1 MEPVDINSKEL
12 QELKSEFNDLKET
25 LNKQRIVNKE
35 LLDQIRRQKT
45 SFIGKDLAK
54 RMSMD
59 IITIPMII
67 VICHAV
73 GWPIWF
79 AVAVSIW
86 ALIDLIAVLVGRKK
100 FDTRRKM
107 LDGDVLTVA
116 KTVKEYKRF
125 YHLSVVVGAIPA
137 VALVAFV
144 LIRIYTQSAPD
155 ENMLFPTA
163 IYIFTCVA
171 GVLYAVKTYRK
182 KMEACD
188 NLIDVKTY
196 RKKMEACDN
205 LIDSLERE

>member
-35 LLDQIRRQKT
+35 LLAQVQKQKT

-67 VICHAV
+67 VICHAI
-73 GWPIWF
+73 GWPMWF
-79 AVAVSIW
+79 AAAVSIW
-86 ALIDLIAVLVGRKK
+86 ALIDLLAVLVGRKR
-100 FDTRRKM
+100 FDTQKM
-107 LDGDVLTVA
+107 LDDDVLTVA
-116 KTVKEYKRF
+116 KTVKEYKKF
-125 YHLSVVVGAIPA
+125 YHLSVMIGAIPA
-137 VALVAFV
+137 IALVAFI

-171 GVLYAVKTYRK
+171 GVLFS
-182 KMEACD
+182 
-188 NLIDVKTY
+188 VKTY

-205 LIDSLERE
+205 LIDSLENKSESITA

>member
-1 MEPVDINSKEL
+1 MSKTMEPVDINSKEL

-35 LLDQIRRQKT
+35 LLEQIRKQKT
-45 SFIGKDLAK
+45 SFIGKDLTK

-86 ALIDLIAVLVGRKK
+86 ALIDLVAVLVGRKR
-100 FDTRRKM
+100 FDTQKM
-107 LDGDVLTVA
+107 LDDDVLTVA
-116 KTVKEYKRF
+116 KTVKEYKKF
-125 YHLSVVVGAIPA
+125 YHLSVVIGAIPA

-144 LIRIYTQSAPD
+144 LVRIYAQSAPD
-155 ENMLFPTA
+155 DNMLLPTA
-163 IYIFTCVA
+163 IYIFACLA
-171 GVLYAVKTYRK
+171 GIL
-182 KMEACD
+182 
-188 NLIDVKTY
+188 LSIKTY

-205 LIDSLERE
+205 LIDSLESE

>member
-35 LLDQIRRQKT
+35 LLEQIRKQKT
-45 SFIGKDLAK
+45 SFIGKDLTK

-73 GWPIWF
+73 GWPVWF

-100 FDTRRKM
+100 FDTQKM
-107 LDGDVLTVA
+107 LDDDVLTAA

-188 NLIDVKTY
+188 NLID
-196 RKKMEACDN
+196 
-205 LIDSLERE
+205 SLESE

>member
-1 MEPVDINSKEL
+1 MSKTMEPVDINSKEL
-12 QELKSEFNDLKET
+12 QKLKSDFNDLKET

-35 LLDQIRRQKT
+35 LLVQVQKQKT

-67 VICHAV
+67 VICHAI
-73 GWPIWF
+73 GWPVWF
-79 AVAVSIW
+79 AAAVSIW
-86 ALIDLIAVLVGRKK
+86 ALIDLLAVLVGRKR
-100 FDTRRKM
+100 FDTQKM
-107 LDGDVLTVA
+107 LDNDVLTVA
-116 KTVKEYKRF
+116 KTVKEYKKF
-125 YHLSVVVGAIPA
+125 YHLSMMIGAIPA
-137 VALVAFV
+137 VALVAFI

-171 GVLYAVKTYRK
+171 GVLFS
-182 KMEACD
+182 
-188 NLIDVKTY
+188 VKTY

-205 LIDSLERE
+205 LIDSLENE

>member
-1 MEPVDINSKEL
+1 MSKTMEPVDINSKEL

-35 LLDQIRRQKT
+35 LLAQVQKQKT

-67 VICHAV
+67 VICHAI
-73 GWPIWF
+73 GWPMWF
-79 AVAVSIW
+79 AAAVSIW
-86 ALIDLIAVLVGRKK
+86 ALIDLLAVLVGRKR
-100 FDTRRKM
+100 FDTQKM
-107 LDGDVLTVA
+107 LDDDVLTVA
-116 KTVKEYKRF
+116 KTVKEYKKF
-125 YHLSVVVGAIPA
+125 YHLSMMIGAIPA
-137 VALVAFV
+137 IALVAFI

-171 GVLYAVKTYRK
+171 GVLFS
-182 KMEACD
+182 
-188 NLIDVKTY
+188 VKTY

-205 LIDSLERE
+205 LIDSLENKSESITA

>member
-1 MEPVDINSKEL
+1 MKPVDINSKEL
-12 QELKSEFNDLKET
+12 QELKSEYNDLKET
-25 LNKQRIVNKE
+25 LNKQRIVNQE
-35 LLDQIRRQKT
+35 LLEQIRKQKT
-45 SFIGKDLAK
+45 SFIGKDLTK

-100 FDTRRKM
+100 FDTQKM
-107 LDGDVLTVA
+107 LDDDVLTAA

-125 YHLSVVVGAIPA
+125 YHLSMVVGAIPA

-144 LIRIYTQSAPD
+144 LVRIYAQSAPD
-155 ENMLFPTA
+155 DNMLLPTA
-163 IYIFTCVA
+163 IYIFACLA
-171 GVLYAVKTYRK
+171 GILLSIKTYRK

-188 NLIDVKTY
+188 S
-196 RKKMEACDN
+196 
-205 LIDSLERE
+205 LIDSLEN

>member
-35 LLDQIRRQKT
+35 LLEQIRKQKT
-45 SFIGKDLAK
+45 SFIGKDLTK

-73 GWPIWF
+73 GWPVWF

-100 FDTRRKM
+100 FDTQKM
-107 LDGDVLTVA
+107 LDDDVLTAA

-144 LIRIYTQSAPD
+144 LIRIYTQSASD
-155 ENMLFPTA
+155 DNMLLPTA
-163 IYIFTCVA
+163 IYIFACLA
-171 GVLYAVKTYRK
+171 GILLSVKTYRK

-188 NLIDVKTY
+188 S
-196 RKKMEACDN
+196 
-205 LIDSLERE
+205 LIDSLEN

>member
-25 LNKQRIVNKE
+25 LNKQRIVNQE
-35 LLDQIRRQKT
+35 LLEQIRKQKT
-45 SFIGKDLAK
+45 SFIGKDLTK

-86 ALIDLIAVLVGRKK
+86 ALIDLVAVLVGRKK
-100 FDTRRKM
+100 FDTRKM
-107 LDGDVLTVA
+107 LDDDVLTAA

-155 ENMLFPTA
+155 DNMMLPTA
-163 IYIFTCVA
+163 IYIFACLA
-171 GVLYAVKTYRK
+171 GILLSVKTYRK

-188 NLIDVKTY
+188 K
-196 RKKMEACDN
+196 
-205 LIDSLERE
+205 LIDSLESE

>member
-35 LLDQIRRQKT
+35 LLEQIRKQKT
-45 SFIGKDLAK
+45 SFIGKDLTK

-100 FDTRRKM
+100 FDTRKM
-107 LDGDVLTVA
+107 LDDDVLTAA

-188 NLIDVKTY
+188 NLI
-196 RKKMEACDN
+196 E
-205 LIDSLERE
+205 SLENE

>member
-25 LNKQRIVNKE
+25 LNKQQIVNQE
-35 LLDQIRRQKT
+35 LLEQIRKQKT
-45 SFIGKDLAK
+45 SFIGKDLTK

-100 FDTRRKM
+100 FDTRKM
-107 LDGDVLTVA
+107 LDDDVLTAA

-155 ENMLFPTA
+155 DNMMLPTA
-163 IYIFTCVA
+163 IYIFACLA
-171 GVLYAVKTYRK
+171 GIL
-182 KMEACD
+182 
-188 NLIDVKTY
+188 LSVKTY

-205 LIDSLERE
+205 LIDSLESE

>member
-35 LLDQIRRQKT
+35 LLDQIRKQKT
-45 SFIGKDLAK
+45 SFIGKDLTK
-54 RMSMD
+54 RMSLD

-100 FDTRRKM
+100 FDTRKM
-107 LDGDVLTVA
+107 LDDDVLTAA

-137 VALVAFV
+137 VALGAFV
-144 LIRIYTQSAPD
+144 LIRIYTQSASD
-155 ENMLFPTA
+155 DNMLLLTA
-163 IYIFTCVA
+163 IYIFAFLA
-171 GVLYAVKTYRK
+171 GIL
-182 KMEACD
+182 
-188 NLIDVKTY
+188 LSIKTY

-205 LIDSLERE
+205 LIDSLESE

>member
-1 MEPVDINSKEL
+1 MSKTMEPVDINSKEL

-35 LLDQIRRQKT
+35 LLDQIRKQKT
-45 SFIGKDLAK
+45 SFIGKDLTK

-86 ALIDLIAVLVGRKK
+86 ALIDLVAVLVGRKK
-100 FDTRRKM
+100 FDTRKM

-171 GVLYAVKTYRK
+171 GVLFS
-182 KMEACD
+182 
-188 NLIDVKTY
+188 VKTY

-205 LIDSLERE
+205 LIDSLENN

>member
-1 MEPVDINSKEL
+1 MSKTMEPVDINSKEL
-12 QELKSEFNDLKET
+12 QELKSEYNDLKET

-35 LLDQIRRQKT
+35 LLAQIRKQKT

-86 ALIDLIAVLVGRKK
+86 ALIDLVAVLVGRKR
-100 FDTRRKM
+100 FDTQKM

-171 GVLYAVKTYRK
+171 GVLFS
-182 KMEACD
+182 
-188 NLIDVKTY
+188 VKTY

-205 LIDSLERE
+205 LIDSLENE

>member
-25 LNKQRIVNKE
+25 LNRQRIVNQE
-35 LLDQIRRQKT
+35 LLEQIRKQKT
-45 SFIGKDLAK
+45 SFIGKDLTK

-100 FDTRRKM
+100 FDTRKM
-107 LDGDVLTVA
+107 LDDDVLTAA

-188 NLIDVKTY
+188 NLI
-196 RKKMEACDN
+196 E
-205 LIDSLERE
+205 SLESE

>member
-35 LLDQIRRQKT
+35 LLEQIRKQKT
-45 SFIGKDLAK
+45 SFIGKDLTK

-73 GWPIWF
+73 GWPVRF
-79 AVAVSIW
+79 AGAVSIW
-86 ALIDLIAVLVGRKK
+86 ALIDLIAVLVGRKI
-100 FDTRRKM
+100 FDTRKM
-107 LDGDVLTVA
+107 LDDDVLTAA

-144 LIRIYTQSAPD
+144 LIRIYAQSAPD
-155 ENMLFPTA
+155 DNMLLPTA
-163 IYIFTCVA
+163 IYIFACLA
-171 GVLYAVKTYRK
+171 GIL
-182 KMEACD
+182 
-188 NLIDVKTY
+188 LSIKTY

-205 LIDSLERE
+205 LIDSLESE

>member
-35 LLDQIRRQKT
+35 LLEQIRKQKT
-45 SFIGKDLAK
+45 SFIGKDLTK

-100 FDTRRKM
+100 FDTRKM
-107 LDGDVLTVA
+107 LDDDVLTAA

-144 LIRIYTQSAPD
+144 LIRIYTQSASD

-171 GVLYAVKTYRK
+171 GVLFSVKTYRK

-188 NLIDVKTY
+188 S
-196 RKKMEACDN
+196 

>member
-12 QELKSEFNDLKET
+12 QELKSEYNDLKET

-35 LLDQIRRQKT
+35 LLEQIRKQKT
-45 SFIGKDLAK
+45 SFIGKDLTK

-100 FDTRRKM
+100 FDTRKM
-107 LDGDVLTVA
+107 LDDDVLTAA

-188 NLIDVKTY
+188 NLID
-196 RKKMEACDN
+196 
-205 LIDSLERE
+205 SLESE

>member
-35 LLDQIRRQKT
+35 LLAQVQKQKT

-67 VICHAV
+67 VICHAI
-73 GWPIWF
+73 GWPMWF
-79 AVAVSIW
+79 AAAVSIW
-86 ALIDLIAVLVGRKK
+86 ALIDLLAVLVGRKR
-100 FDTRRKM
+100 FDTQIM
-107 LDGDVLTVA
+107 LDDDVLTVA
-116 KTVKEYKRF
+116 KTVKEYKKF
-125 YHLSVVVGAIPA
+125 YHLSMMIGAIPA
-137 VALVAFV
+137 IALVAFI

-171 GVLYAVKTYRK
+171 GVLFS
-182 KMEACD
+182 
-188 NLIDVKTY
+188 VKTY

-205 LIDSLERE
+205 LIDSLENKSESITA

>member
-35 LLDQIRRQKT
+35 LLAQVQKQKT

-67 VICHAV
+67 VICHAI
-73 GWPIWF
+73 GWPMWF
-79 AVAVSIW
+79 AAAVSIW
-86 ALIDLIAVLVGRKK
+86 ALIDLLAVLVGRKR
-100 FDTRRKM
+100 FDTQKM
-107 LDGDVLTVA
+107 LDDDVLTVA
-116 KTVKEYKRF
+116 KTVKEYKKF
-125 YHLSVVVGAIPA
+125 YHLSMMIGAIPA
-137 VALVAFV
+137 IALVAFI

-171 GVLYAVKTYRK
+171 GVLFS
-182 KMEACD
+182 
-188 NLIDVKTY
+188 VKTY

-205 LIDSLERE
+205 LIDSLENK

>member
-12 QELKSEFNDLKET
+12 QELKSEYNDLKET

-35 LLDQIRRQKT
+35 LLEQIRKQKT
-45 SFIGKDLAK
+45 SFIGKDLKK
-54 RMSMD
+54 RMSTD

-86 ALIDLIAVLVGRKK
+86 ALIDIIAVLVGRKK
-100 FDTRRKM
+100 FDTRKM
-107 LDGDVLTVA
+107 LDDDVLTAA

-188 NLIDVKTY
+188 NLI
-196 RKKMEACDN
+196 E
-205 LIDSLERE
+205 SLESK

>member
-25 LNKQRIVNKE
+25 LNKQRIVNQE
-35 LLDQIRRQKT
+35 LLEQIRKQKT
-45 SFIGKDLAK
+45 SFIGKDLTK

-100 FDTRRKM
+100 FDTRKM
-107 LDGDVLTVA
+107 LDDDVLTAA

-144 LIRIYTQSAPD
+144 LIRIYAQSAPD
-155 ENMLFPTA
+155 DNMMLPTA
-163 IYIFTCVA
+163 IYIFACLA
-171 GVLYAVKTYRK
+171 GILLSIKTYRK
-182 KMEACD
+182 
-188 NLIDVKTY
+188 T
-196 RKKMEACDN
+196 MEACDN
-205 LIDSLERE
+205 LIDSLEN

>member
-1 MEPVDINSKEL
+1 MSKTMEPVDINSKEL

-35 LLDQIRRQKT
+35 LLAQVQKQKA

-100 FDTRRKM
+100 FDTQKM
-107 LDGDVLTVA
+107 LDDDVLTAA
-116 KTVKEYKRF
+116 KTVKEYKRL

-155 ENMLFPTA
+155 DNMMLPTA
-163 IYIFTCVA
+163 IYIFACLA
-171 GVLYAVKTYRK
+171 GILLSIKTYRK
-182 KMEACD
+182 
-188 NLIDVKTY
+188 T
-196 RKKMEACDN
+196 MEACDN

>member
-12 QELKSEFNDLKET
+12 QELKSEYNDLKET

-35 LLDQIRRQKT
+35 LLEQIRKQKT
-45 SFIGKDLAK
+45 SFIGKDLKK
-54 RMSMD
+54 RMSTD

-67 VICHAV
+67 AICHAV

-79 AVAVSIW
+79 AVAASIW
-86 ALIDLIAVLVGRKK
+86 ALIDLLAVLVGRKK
-100 FDTRRKM
+100 FDTQKM
-107 LDGDVLTVA
+107 LDDDVLTVA
-116 KTVKEYKRF
+116 KTVKEYKKF
-125 YHLSVVVGAIPA
+125 YHLSMVIGAIPA
-137 VALVAFV
+137 VTLVAFI

-171 GVLYAVKTYRK
+171 GVLFS
-182 KMEACD
+182 
-188 NLIDVKTY
+188 VKTY

>member
-35 LLDQIRRQKT
+35 LLAQVQKQKT

-67 VICHAV
+67 VICHAI
-73 GWPIWF
+73 GWPMWF
-79 AVAVSIW
+79 AAAVSIW
-86 ALIDLIAVLVGRKK
+86 ALIDLLAVLVGRKR
-100 FDTRRKM
+100 FDTQKM
-107 LDGDVLTVA
+107 LDDDVLTVA
-116 KTVKEYKRF
+116 KTVKEYKKF
-125 YHLSVVVGAIPA
+125 YHLSMMIGTIPA
-137 VALVAFV
+137 IALVAFI

-171 GVLYAVKTYRK
+171 GVLFS
-182 KMEACD
+182 
-188 NLIDVKTY
+188 VKTY

-205 LIDSLERE
+205 LIDSLENKSESITA